1 MYIYIYIY
9 IYGFGICM
17 PFPRKYVRSYRLI
30 TQMAALGLKQCH
42 LDVKVVTEFTV
53 SGQHRSEDVCDVKNG

>member
-1 MYIYIYIY
+1 
-9 IYGFGICM
+9 M